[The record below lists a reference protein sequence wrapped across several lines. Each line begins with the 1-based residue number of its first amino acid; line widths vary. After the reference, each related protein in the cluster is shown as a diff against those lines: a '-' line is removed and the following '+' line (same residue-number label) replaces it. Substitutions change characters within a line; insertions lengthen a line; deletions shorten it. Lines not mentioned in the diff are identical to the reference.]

1 MQSEEYKSALTAG
14 IAEATKGLKANR
26 DSIFGQMN
34 VIISTFGG
42 ILLLHETKTKRE
54 MIYTVVGI
62 ILIVIGSIL
71 TVIAN

>member
-1 MQSEEYKSALTAG
+1 MITFISQIANGLNQSAVLL
-14 IAEATKGLKANR
+14 IATLGLLI
-26 DSIFGQMN
+26 IFGQMN